1 MTSVATSIVSA
12 MHLETGRVVAVL
24 VAATKPVDAVQIVAT
39 SAASALVAGLLAAIA
54 LRLARRAP
62 LIVHVVVIV
71 AAAVG
76 AVAAGIALTASG
88 MYISDDDTAVA
99 LAVTAASGVVSLI
112 MAVLLAMGLSRDA
125 RNLGRDARRLGAGE
139 AVQPEPRITA
149 ELHAVQGELAESSSR
164 LRAATDASA
173 RAEQARRDLVARIAH
188 DLLAPLASIRAIAET
203 LEDGMSPEPDRH
215 AKLLGVH
222 VTRLHAL
229 IDDLFALSRIDAGT
243 LAITPERMSLTDLAS
258 DLVAEFTELAARHD
272 VMLRFAESRGVT
284 VEVDARELSRA
295 LINVIVNAIEHSPA
309 GAAVTVTV
317 EQVDSTAVVRIRDL
331 GPGVAVDDLPHLG
344 TAGWRGTE
352 ARTSPRIGIAGGAG
366 LGLAIT
372 HAIVEAHGGELQTRN
387 ANPGLEVSVVLPLTP

>member
-1 MTSVATSIVSA
+1 MLAGGAVVSSIV
-12 MHLETGRVVAVL
+12 L
-24 VAATKPVDAVQIVAT
+24 AASKPIDTVQIIAT
-39 SAASALVAGLLAAIA
+39 SAASALIFGLVAAGV

-76 AVAAGIALTASG
+76 AVAAGIALTANA
-88 MYISDDDTAVA
+88 MYISEDDTTVA
-99 LAVTAASGVVSLI
+99 LAVTAASGVVSLV

-125 RNLGRDARRLGAGE
+125 RHLGRDARRLGAGE
-139 AVQPEPRITA
+139 AVQPEPRRTS
-149 ELHAVQGELAESSSR
+149 ELHAVQGELVDSSAR

-243 LAITPERMSLTDLAS
+243 LSIAPERMSLTDLAS
-258 DLVAEFTELAARHD
+258 DLVAEFSELAARHD
-272 VMLRFAESRGVT
+272 VVLRFAESRGVT
-284 VEVDARELSRA
+284 VDVDARELSRA
-295 LINVIVNAIEHSPA
+295 IINVVVNAIEHSPA
-309 GAAVTVTV
+309 GAEVTITV
-317 EQVDSTAVVRIRDL
+317 DRVDDRGVVRVRDL
-331 GPGVAVDDLPHLG
+331 GPGVADDDLGHLG

-372 HAIVEAHGGELQTRN
+372 HAIVEAHGGEVHARN
-387 ANPGLEVSVVLPLTP
+387 ADPGLEVSIVLPLQP

>member
-1 MTSVATSIVSA
+1 MLAGAAIIGNIV
-12 MHLETGRVVAVL
+12 L
-24 VAATKPVDAVQIVAT
+24 AASKPIDTVQIIVT
-39 SAASALVAGLLAAIA
+39 SAAAALVIGLIAAVV

-76 AVAAGIALTASG
+76 AVAAGIALTANA
-88 MYISDDDTAVA
+88 MYISEDDTTVA
-99 LAVTAASGVVSLI
+99 LAVTAASGVVSII
-112 MAVLLAMGLSRDA
+112 MAVLLATGLSQDA
-125 RNLGRDARRLGAGE
+125 RHLGRDARRLGAGE
-139 AVQPEPRITA
+139 AVQPEPRMTA
-149 ELHAVQGELAESSSR
+149 ELHAVQGELVDSSAR

-243 LAITPERMSLTDLAS
+243 LSITPERMSLTDLAS
-258 DLVAEFTELAARHD
+258 DLVSEFTELAARHD
-272 VMLRFAESRGVT
+272 VVLRFAESRGVT
-284 VEVDARELSRA
+284 VDVDARELSRA

-309 GAAVTVTV
+309 DAEVTITV
-317 EQVDSTAVVRIRDL
+317 DRVDENGLVRVRDL
-331 GPGVAVDDLPHLG
+331 GPGVAEEDLDHLG

-372 HAIVEAHGGELQTRN
+372 HAIVEAHGGEVQARN
-387 ANPGLEVSVVLPLTP
+387 ANPGLEVSIVLPLQR

>member
-1 MTSVATSIVSA
+1 MLAGAAVVSSIV
-12 MHLETGRVVAVL
+12 L
-24 VAATKPVDAVQIVAT
+24 AASKPIDTVQIIVT
-39 SAASALVAGLLAAIA
+39 SAGAALIVGLIAAIV

-76 AVAAGIALTASG
+76 AVAAGIALTANA
-88 MYISDDDTAVA
+88 MYISEDDTAVA
-99 LAVTAASGVVSLI
+99 LAVTAASGVVSLV

-125 RNLGRDARRLGAGE
+125 RHLGRDARRLGAGQ
-139 AVQPEPRITA
+139 AVQPEPRMTA
-149 ELHAVQGELAESSSR
+149 ELHAVQGELVDSSAR
-164 LRAATDASA
+164 LRAATEASA

-203 LEDGMSPEPDRH
+203 LEDGMSPEPERH
-215 AKLLGVH
+215 ATLLGVH

-243 LAITPERMSLTDLAS
+243 LSITPERMSLTDLAS
-258 DLVAEFTELAARHD
+258 DLVAEFSELATRHD
-272 VMLRFAESRGVT
+272 VVLRFAESRGVT

-295 LINVIVNAIEHSPA
+295 LINVIVNAIEHSPV
-309 GAAVTVTV
+309 GAEVTITV
-317 EQVDSTAVVRIRDL
+317 DRVDDRGVVRVRDL
-331 GPGVAVDDLPHLG
+331 GPGVADDDLHHLG

-372 HAIVEAHGGELQTRN
+372 HAIVEAHGGEVQARN
-387 ANPGLEVSVVLPLTP
+387 VYPGLEVSIVLPLQP

>member
-1 MTSVATSIVSA
+1 MIAGAAVISSSIV
-12 MHLETGRVVAVL
+12 
-24 VAATKPVDAVQIVAT
+24 AASKPIDTVQIIVT
-39 SAASALVAGLLAAIA
+39 AAGAALVVGLIAAVV

-76 AVAAGIALTASG
+76 AVAAGIALTANA
-88 MYISDDDTAVA
+88 MYISEDDTAVA

-112 MAVLLAMGLSRDA
+112 MAVLLATGLSRDA
-125 RNLGRDARRLGAGE
+125 RHLGRDARRLGAGE
-139 AVQPEPRITA
+139 AVQPEPRMTA
-149 ELHAVQGELAESSSR
+149 ELHAVQGELVDSSAR
-164 LRAATDASA
+164 LRAATAASV
-173 RAEQARRDLVARIAH
+173 RSEQARRDLVARIAH

-215 AKLLGVH
+215 ARLLGVH

-243 LAITPERMSLTDLAS
+243 LSITPERMSLTDLAS
-258 DLVAEFTELAARHD
+258 DLVAEFTELAAHHD
-272 VMLRFAESRGVT
+272 VTLRFAESRGVT

-295 LINVIVNAIEHSPA
+295 LINVLVNAIEHSPA
-309 GAAVTVTV
+309 GAEVTVTV
-317 EQVDSTAVVRIRDL
+317 DRVDDRAVVRVRDR
-331 GPGVAVDDLPHLG
+331 GPGVAEDDLEHLG

-372 HAIVEAHGGELQTRN
+372 HAIVDAHGGEVQARN
-387 ANPGLEVSVVLPLTP
+387 ADPGLEVSVLLPLPA